1 MSVTQKAVS
10 KEERYEMIKQA
21 HQKTLN
27 SQKFRALMKQKAK
40 EQRKYEERGRKPKVK
55 YADEFENDYAV
66 SSTVKDSSLPEVS
79 SIRETY
85 KNTVKF
91 DNIWN

>member
-21 HQKTLN
+21 HQKILKG
-27 SQKFRALMKQKAK
+27 QKFRALMKLKAK
-40 EQRKYEERGRKPKVK
+40 QQKGYEERGRKPKVK
-55 YADEFENDYAV
+55 YADEFEEDYVAPIL
-66 SSTVKDSSLPEVS
+66 KDNSLPEVRS
-79 SIRETY
+79 VRETY
-85 KNTVKF
+85 ENTVKF